1 MNKKILI
8 YASIILFLDQISKIL
23 VDLYLSINDSFPVIK
38 NFFHITYIN
47 NYGAAFGILNNKLWL
62 LIIFTLLAFFII
74 YRNINTFKI
83 NKRNEIAFS
92 FLLGGILGN
101 LIDRLFLGY
110 IRDFL
115 DFNIFGYNFP
125 VFNLGDSF
133 IFLGAILLII
143 AIYKGEDNANSSKS
157 R

>member
-74 YRNINTFKI
+74 YRYINTFKI

-92 FLLGGILGN
+92 YLLGGILGN

>member
-62 LIIFTLLAFFII
+62 LIMFTLLAFFII
-74 YRNINTFKI
+74 YRYINTFKI

>member
-8 YASIILFLDQISKIL
+8 SASIILFLDQISKIL
-23 VDLYLSINDSFPVIK
+23 IDLYLSINDSFTIIN
-38 NFFHITYIN
+38 NFFHITYVN
-47 NYGAAFGILNNKLWL
+47 NYGAAFGILNNKIWL
-62 LIIFTLLAFFII
+62 LIIFTLLTVFIV
-74 YRNINTFKI
+74 YRYINTFKI

-115 DFNIFGYNFP
+115 DFKIFGYNFP
-125 VFNLGDSF
+125 VFNLGDTF

-157 R
+157 K

>member
-8 YASIILFLDQISKIL
+8 YASTILFLDQISKIL
-23 VDLYLSINDSFPVIK
+23 IDLYLSINDSYTIIK

-62 LIIFTLLAFFII
+62 LIIFTLLTIFII
-74 YRNINTFKI
+74 YRYINTFKI

-92 FLLGGILGN
+92 FLLGGVLGN

-115 DFNIFGYNFP
+115 DFNIFGIDFP
-125 VFNLGDSF
+125 VFNLGDTF
-133 IFLGAILLII
+133 IFLGAVLLMI

-157 R
+157 K

>member
-74 YRNINTFKI
+74 YRYINTFKI